1 MNIFYK
7 VTLQMLK
14 RNKIRTLV
22 TIIGIILSASMLTA
36 VTTSVSSLQDFLLD
50 VVIAQD
56 GDWHGAVHYIKKAQI
71 DKLDEDPDVKSYTW
85 MQNIGY
91 AMLEESRND
100 YMPYLFIAGMD
111 NSFKDVMPVNLIE
124 GRMPENTAEIILP
137 QHLETN
143 GGVKH
148 SIGDV
153 LVLDIGS
160 RISDGFELNQDSGYR
175 NGENGGIKE
184 TEELVIREQ
193 RTFTVVGFYER
204 PSFEPY
210 VGPGY
215 TALTVSDN
223 TGADNYDVYIKVK
236 KVKNIYNY
244 LDTRFPQNER
254 RTNRDYLIFNGVSD
268 DTGYNAVLY
277 GLAGVLIFLI
287 MFGSIL
293 LIYNAFSISV
303 SERTKQFGLLSS
315 IGATKRQLLRSVL
328 FEAFFLSVIGIPL
341 GILAGIAGIGV
352 TLELTKNMFMSF
364 LQYNTDAV
372 LDLYVSKAA
381 VAAAALVGL
390 ITVLIS
396 AFIPARRAV
405 RVSAIDAIRQ
415 TRDIKIKVRSVKT
428 SKLTYKLFGFEGMI
442 ARKNFKRN
450 RKKYRATVI
459 SLFMSVVLFISAS
472 SFCAYLTKGAD
483 SVVDDLE
490 YDIVYTFTPD
500 LGEKCSLEEL
510 FEELSGVKGVKDSC
524 YAHLDQKKIEVPVNS
539 LSKEYVSYCKRFFEE
554 SFFNSRFNSSSG
566 YIGFYARLY
575 FIDNATYAEYLN
587 NNSYDTDL
595 YLDRDFPPAVV
606 RDFTKM
612 YNGDEAKYYTFHLL
626 EGNLEEAVLRQTK
639 TIDGYYFSEKET
651 DDAGKVLYCFEK
663 MNSET
668 GEEKL
673 KLTFDEATEEI
684 NIKMGVV
691 SDKKPFC
698 VDNNTHELITF
709 LYPYSAVSAVTGKD
723 NESIETVLYFKVNNH
738 RAVYNKMYS
747 ILEEK
752 ELPTSRL
759 YDAAENGESMKALM
773 SVINIFSYGF
783 IILISLIALANVF
796 NTIST
801 NIALRRRE
809 FAMLKSIGMT
819 QKGFNKMMNYE
830 CLLYGIKGLMY
841 GIPVSF
847 GVTYLIYRSISEGW
861 ETKYFVP
868 WYSIVIA
875 VGSVFAVV
883 FATMLY
889 SMRKIKKDNPIDA
902 LRNENL

>member
-14 RNKIRTLV
+14 RNKLRTLV
-22 TIIGIILSASMLTA
+22 TIIGIILSTSMLTA

-50 VVIAQD
+50 VAISQD
-56 GDWHGAVHYIKKAQI
+56 GDWHCAVHYVKKAQI
-71 DKLDEDPDVKSYTW
+71 DKVEEDPDVKSYTW

-91 AMLEESRND
+91 AMLEESQND

-111 NSFKDVMPVNLIE
+111 GSFKDVMPVNLIE

-148 SIGDV
+148 SIGDI

-160 RISDGFELNQDSGYR
+160 RISEGFELNQNNGYLD
-175 NGENGGIKE
+175 GENGGEE
-184 TEELVIREQ
+184 TEELVISEQ

-204 PSFEPY
+204 PNFEPY

-236 KVKNIYNY
+236 KIKNIYNY
-244 LDTRFPQNER
+244 LDTQFPQNNR
-254 RTNRDYLIFNGVSD
+254 RTNRDYLLFNGVSD
-268 DTGYNAVLY
+268 DVGFNSVLF
-277 GLAGVLIFLI
+277 GLAGVLIVLI

-328 FEAFFLSVIGIPL
+328 FEALFLSVIGIPL

-372 LDLYVSKAA
+372 MDLYVSKAA
-381 VAAAALVGL
+381 VAAATLVGL

-415 TRDIKIKVRSVKT
+415 TTDIKIKVRSVKT

-450 RKKYRATVI
+450 KRKYRATVI

-472 SFCAYLTKGAD
+472 SFCAYITKGAE
-483 SVVDDLE
+483 SVIDDLE

-500 LGEKCSLEEL
+500 LGEKCSVEEL

-524 YAHLDQKKIEVPVNS
+524 YAHLDQKQIEVPVNN

-554 SFFNSRFNSSSG
+554 SFFNSKFNSPSG

-575 FIDNATYAEYLN
+575 FIDNVTYAEYLN

-595 YLDRDFPPAVV
+595 YLDTDFPPAVV

-612 YNGDEAKYYTFHLL
+612 YNGDEAKYYTFHML

-663 MNSET
+663 MDSET
-668 GEEKL
+668 L
-673 KLTFDEATEEI
+673 KLTFEEATEET

-698 VDNNTHELITF
+698 VDNNANDLITF
-709 LYPYSAVSAVTGKD
+709 LYPYSAVSTVIGKD
-723 NESIETVLYFKVNNH
+723 NKDVETMLYFKANDH
-738 RAVYNKMYS
+738 KSVYNKIYS

-759 YDAAENGESMKALM
+759 YDAAENGEAMKALI

-783 IILISLIALANVF
+783 IILISLIAVANVF

-847 GVTYLIYRSISEGW
+847 GVTYLIYRSVAGGW

-868 WYSIVIA
+868 WYSVAIA

-883 FATMLY
+883 FSTMLY